1 MNSKHHTYK
10 HFDTSYRNHNRWPLT
25 GALVLGFMLA
35 VTGGVARGDAVTDW
49 NQTALRATEI
59 AAMPPPVQARAMAIV
74 HAAVYDA
81 VNAIDRRHAVYAV
94 TVTAPAGASM
104 ESAVATAAHDAL
116 TGLLPSQQATLDAA
130 LKTSLAQ
137 IPDGQAKSDGMRI
150 GSEVAEKILA
160 LRKTD
165 GANGKADYSFGSG
178 AGVYQAT
185 PPMNASPV
193 LPHWRSVKPFMML
206 GATQFPFA
214 GPAAPA
220 SAAFAKDF
228 NEIKSIGSKSS
239 TRRTSEQT
247 AIAIH
252 WSGSEIPP
260 LNAVARAVSTEH
272 KLGVA
277 DNARLFAYLNM
288 AMADALI
295 AVFESKYTFNTWRPV
310 TAIRGTDMA
319 HNKGIQADAAW
330 EPLLVTPPHPEYGCA
345 HCIAVSAGTTV
356 IRKFSRGDMITASYV
371 YPALGILRKWTSLT
385 QIEKEVGDS
394 RVWGGVHFRTAVEHG
409 TQVGRQIGEYGL
421 NSSLQPVSK

>member
-1 MNSKHHTYK
+1 MNTKHHASKHLAV
-10 HFDTSYRNHNRWPLT
+10 SYRNNGRWPLT
-25 GALVLGFMLA
+25 GALLLGVMLA
-35 VTGGVARGDAVTDW
+35 VTGLAARGDVVTDW

-59 AAMPPPVQARAMAIV
+59 AAMPPPVQARAMSIV

-81 VNAIDRRHAVYAV
+81 VNAIDRRHAVYAA

-104 ESAVATAAHDAL
+104 ESAVAAAAHDAL
-116 TGLLPSQQATLDAA
+116 TGLLPVQQATLDAA

-137 IPDGQAKSDGMRI
+137 VPDGQAKSDGMRI

-165 GANGKADYSFGSG
+165 GAAGKTGYTFGSG
-178 AGVYQAT
+178 VGIYQAT

-193 LPHWRSVKPFMML
+193 LPHWRSVKPFMMQS
-206 GATQFPFA
+206 AVQFPFA
-214 GPAAPA
+214 GPAAAA

-228 NEIKSIGSKSS
+228 NEIKAIGSKASS
-239 TRRTSEQT
+239 RRTSEQT

-252 WSGSEIPP
+252 WSGSEITP

-272 KLGVA
+272 KLGIV

-295 AVFESKYTFNTWRPV
+295 AVFESKYAFNAWRPV
-310 TAIRGTDMA
+310 TAIRAADMA
-319 HNKGIQADAAW
+319 HNKGLQADAAW
-330 EPLLVTPPHPEYGCA
+330 EPLIVTPPHPEYGCA
-345 HCIAVSAGTTV
+345 HCVAVSAGTTV
-356 IRKFSRGDMITASYV
+356 IRKFSGGDKIAASYV
-371 YPALGILRKWTSLT
+371 YPTLGVPRKWTSLT

-409 TQVGRQIGEYGL
+409 TQIGRQIGEYCL
-421 NSSLQPVSK
+421 SAALQPVKH

>member
-1 MNSKHHTYK
+1 MNTKHTTSL
-10 HFDTSYRNHNRWPLT
+10 HFATSNRNPIRQPLT
-25 GALVLGFMLA
+25 AAFLLGVTLA
-35 VTGGVARGDAVTDW
+35 TASLAAHADVVTDW

-81 VNAIDRRHAVYAV
+81 VNAIDQRHAVYAV
-94 TVTAPAGASM
+94 TAAAPAGASM
-104 ESAVATAAHDAL
+104 ESAVATAAHGTLA
-116 TGLLPSQQATLDAA
+116 GLLPLQRATLDVA

-137 IPDGQAKSDGMRI
+137 VLDGQAKSDGMRI

-165 GANGKADYSFGSG
+165 GADGKAAYSFSSG

-185 PPMNASPV
+185 PPMNISPV
-193 LPHWRSVKPFMML
+193 LPHWRSVKPFMIQS
-206 GATQFPFA
+206 ASQFPFA

-220 SAAFAKDF
+220 SVAFAKDF
-228 NEIKSIGSKSS
+228 NEIKAIGSKTSS
-239 TRRTSEQT
+239 RRTSEQT

-260 LNAVARAVSTEH
+260 LNAVARTVSTEH
-272 KLGVA
+272 RLGVV
-277 DNARLFAYLNM
+277 DNARLFTYLNM

-295 AVFESKYTFNTWRPV
+295 AVFESKYTFNAWRPV
-310 TAIRGTDMA
+310 TAIRGADMA
-319 HNKGIQADAAW
+319 HNKGIQTDAAW
-330 EPLLVTPPHPEYGCA
+330 EPLIVTPPHPEYGCA
-345 HCIAVSAGTTV
+345 HCVAASAGTTV
-356 IRKFSRGDMITASYV
+356 IRKFSGGDKIAASYV
-371 YPALGILRKWTSLT
+371 YPTLGVPRKWTSLT

-409 TQVGRQIGEYGL
+409 TQIGRQIGEHAL
-421 NSSLQPVSK
+421 NAYLQPVSK

>member
-1 MNSKHHTYK
+1 MNSQHHTCK
-10 HFDTSYRNHNRWPLT
+10 HFNTSCRNHNRWPLT
-25 GALVLGFMLA
+25 GALALGFMLA
-35 VTGGVARGDAVTDW
+35 VAGGAARGDAVTDW

-59 AAMPPPVQARAMAIV
+59 AAMPPPVQARVMAIV

-94 TVTAPAGASM
+94 KVTAPAGASM

-116 TGLLPSQQATLDAA
+116 TGLFPSQQATLDAA

-137 IPDGQAKSDGMRI
+137 IPDGQAKGDGMRI
-150 GSEVAEKILA
+150 GGEVAEKILT

-165 GANGKADYSFGSG
+165 GAAGKTGYSFSSG
-178 AGVYQAT
+178 AGAYQAT

-193 LPHWRSVKPFMML
+193 LPHWRSVKPFMMQS
-206 GATQFPFA
+206 ANQFPFA

-228 NEIKSIGSKSS
+228 NEIKALGGKTS

-310 TAIRGTDMA
+310 TAIRGADMA
-319 HNKGIQADAAW
+319 HNKGIKADANW

-345 HCIAVSAGTTV
+345 HCIAAGAAV
-356 IRKFSRGDMITASYV
+356 AVLRKFSGGDKIAASYV
-371 YPALGILRKWTSLT
+371 YPTLGVSRKWSSLS
-385 QIEKEVGDS
+385 QITKEMEDA
-394 RVWGGVHFRTAVEHG
+394 RVWGGVHFRTASEHG
-409 TQVGRQIGEYGL
+409 TQVGRQIADYGL
-421 NSSLQPVSK
+421 NTHLQPVSN

>member
-1 MNSKHHTYK
+1 MNTKHHTSL
-10 HFDTSYRNHNRWPLT
+10 HFATSYRNHDRWPLT
-25 GALVLGFMLA
+25 GALFVGVMLS
-35 VTGGVARGDAVTDW
+35 VTGLAARGDVVTDW

-74 HAAVYDA
+74 HAAVYDS

-94 TVTAPAGASM
+94 NVTAPTEASM
-104 ESAVATAAHDAL
+104 ESAAATAAHGAL
-116 TGLLPSQQATLDAA
+116 TGLLPLQQATLDAA

-137 IPDGQAKSDGMRI
+137 VPDGQAKSDGMRI
-150 GSEVAEKILA
+150 GSEAAEKILA

-165 GANGKADYSFGSG
+165 GAAGKAEYSFNSG
-178 AGVYQAT
+178 AGAYQAT

-193 LPHWRSVKPFMML
+193 LPHWRRVKPFMMQS
-206 GATQFPFA
+206 AVQFPFA
-214 GPAAPA
+214 GPTAPA

-228 NEIKSIGSKSS
+228 NEIKALGSKTS
-239 TRRTSEQT
+239 TGRTSEQT

-260 LNAVARAVSTEH
+260 LNAVARAVSSEH
-272 KLGVA
+272 KLSVA

-295 AVFESKYTFNTWRPV
+295 AVFESKYVFNAWRPV
-310 TAIRGTDMA
+310 TAIRGADQA
-319 HNKGIQADAAW
+319 HNKGIQTDAAW
-330 EPLLVTPPHPEYGCA
+330 EPLIVTPPHPEYGCA

-356 IRKFSRGDMITASYV
+356 IRKFSGGDMITASYV
-371 YPALGILRKWTSLT
+371 YPTLGVPRKWTSLT

-421 NSSLQPVSK
+421 NTSLQPVSK

>member
-1 MNSKHHTYK
+1 MNTKHPTSL
-10 HFDTSYRNHNRWPLT
+10 HFATSNRNPIRQPFTAAFL
-25 GALVLGFMLA
+25 LGVMLA
-35 VTGGVARGDAVTDW
+35 IAGLATHADVVTDW
-49 NQTALRATEI
+49 NQTALRATEV
-59 AAMPPPVQARAMAIV
+59 AAMPPPLQTRAMAIV

-81 VNAIDRRHAVYAV
+81 VNAIDQRHSAYAV
-94 TVTAPAGASM
+94 NVTAPAGASM
-104 ESAVATAAHDAL
+104 ESAAATAAHDAL
-116 TGLLPSQQATLDAA
+116 TALFPSQQITLDAA

-137 IPDGQAKSDGMRI
+137 VPDGQAKSDGMRI
-150 GSEVAEKILA
+150 GSVAAENILA

-165 GANGKADYSFGSG
+165 GVAGKAAYSFASG

-193 LPHWRSVKPFMML
+193 LPHWRSVKPFML
-206 GATQFPFA
+206 QSANQFPFA

-228 NEIKSIGSKSS
+228 NEIKAIGGRAS

-247 AIAIH
+247 ATAIH

-295 AVFESKYTFNTWRPV
+295 AVFESKYTFNAWRPV
-310 TAIRGTDMA
+310 TAIRSADLA
-319 HNKGIQADAAW
+319 LNKGIQADATW
-330 EPLLVTPPHPEYGCA
+330 EPLIVTPPHPEYGCA
-345 HCIAVSAGTTV
+345 HCIATSAGVAV
-356 IRKFSRGDMITASYV
+356 IRKFSGSDKIAASYV
-371 YPALGILRKWTSLT
+371 YPTLGVLRTWTSLA
-385 QIEKEVGDS
+385 QIEKEVGDA

-409 TQVGRQIGEYGL
+409 AQVGRQIAEYGL
-421 NSSLQPVSK
+421 NAYLQPVNN

>member
-1 MNSKHHTYK
+1 MKHINTNNQRAVGLGILII
-10 HFDTSYRNHNRWPLT
+10 TAT
-25 GALVLGFMLA
+25 MALPG
-35 VTGGVARGDAVTDW
+35 VTCADVVTDW

-59 AAMPPPVQARAMAIV
+59 AAMPLPLQTRVMAIV

-94 TVTAPAGASM
+94 TVTAPTGASM
-104 ESAVATAAHDAL
+104 ESAAATAAHDAL
-116 TGLLPSQQATLDAA
+116 TGLLPLQQAALDAA

-150 GSEVAEKILA
+150 GGEVAEKILA

-165 GANGKADYSFGSG
+165 GAAGKAEYSFNSG

-193 LPHWRSVKPFMML
+193 VPHWRSVKPFMMQS
-206 GATQFPFA
+206 ATQFPFA
-214 GPAAPA
+214 GPAEPA

-228 NEIKSIGSKSS
+228 NEIKSIGGKTSSK
-239 TRRTSEQT
+239 RTNEQT

-260 LNAVARAVSTEH
+260 LNTVARAVSIER
-272 KLGVA
+272 KLGIA

-288 AMADALI
+288 TMADTLI
-295 AVFESKYTFNTWRPV
+295 AVFESKYTFNAWRPV
-310 TAIRGTDMA
+310 TAIRSADLA
-319 HNKGIQADAAW
+319 LNKGIQADATW
-330 EPLLVTPPHPEYGCA
+330 EPLIVTPPHPEYGCA
-345 HCIAVSAGTTV
+345 HCIATSAGVAV
-356 IRKFSRGDMITASYV
+356 IRKFSGSDKIAASYV
-371 YPALGILRKWTSLT
+371 YPTLGVLRTWTSLA
-385 QIEKEVGDS
+385 QIEKEVGDA

-409 TQVGRQIGEYGL
+409 TQVGRQIAEYGL
-421 NSSLQPVSK
+421 NAYMQLVNK

>member
-1 MNSKHHTYK
+1 MKHINTNNQRAVGLGILII
-10 HFDTSYRNHNRWPLT
+10 TAT
-25 GALVLGFMLA
+25 VALPG
-35 VTGGVARGDAVTDW
+35 VTCADVVTDW

-59 AAMPPPVQARAMAIV
+59 AAMPLPLQTRVMAIV

-94 TVTAPAGASM
+94 TVTAPTGASM
-104 ESAVATAAHDAL
+104 ESAAATAAHDAL
-116 TGLLPSQQATLDAA
+116 TGLLPLQQAALDAA

-150 GSEVAEKILA
+150 GGEVAEKILA

-165 GANGKADYSFGSG
+165 GAAGKAEYSFNSG

-193 LPHWRSVKPFMML
+193 VPHWRSVKPFMMQS
-206 GATQFPFA
+206 ATQFPFA
-214 GPAAPA
+214 GPAEPA

-228 NEIKSIGSKSS
+228 NEIKSIGGKTSSK
-239 TRRTSEQT
+239 RTNEQT

-260 LNAVARAVSTEH
+260 LNTVARAVSIER
-272 KLGVA
+272 KLGIA

-288 AMADALI
+288 TMADTLI
-295 AVFESKYTFNTWRPV
+295 AVFESKYTFNAWRPV
-310 TAIRGTDMA
+310 TAIRSADLA
-319 HNKGIQADAAW
+319 LNKGIQADATW
-330 EPLLVTPPHPEYGCA
+330 EPLIVTPPHPEYGCA
-345 HCIAVSAGTTV
+345 HCIATSAGVAV
-356 IRKFSRGDMITASYV
+356 IRKFSGSDKIAASYV
-371 YPALGILRKWTSLT
+371 YPTLGVLRTWTSLA
-385 QIEKEVGDS
+385 QIEKEVGDA

-409 TQVGRQIGEYGL
+409 TQVGRQIAEYGL
-421 NSSLQPVSK
+421 NAYMQLVNK

>member
-1 MNSKHHTYK
+1 MNTKHT
-10 HFDTSYRNHNRWPLT
+10 TSLHIATSHMNPIRRPLT
-25 GALVLGFMLA
+25 GALLLGHMLA
-35 VTGGVARGDAVTDW
+35 TVGLAAHADVVTDW

-81 VNAIDRRHAVYAV
+81 VNAIDRRHAVYEV
-94 TVTAPAGASM
+94 TVTALAGASM

-116 TGLLPSQQATLDAA
+116 TDLLPLQQATLDVA

-137 IPDGQAKSDGMRI
+137 VPDGQAKSDGIRI

-193 LPHWRSVKPFMML
+193 LPHWRSVKPFML
-206 GATQFPFA
+206 QSATQFPFA

-220 SAAFAKDF
+220 SAAFAKDL
-228 NEIKSIGSKSS
+228 NEIKAIGSKTSS
-239 TRRTSEQT
+239 GRTSEQT
-247 AIAIH
+247 AIAIL
-252 WSGSEIPP
+252 WSGSEITP

-272 KLGVA
+272 KIGVA

-295 AVFESKYTFNTWRPV
+295 AVFESKYTFNSWRPV
-310 TAIRGTDMA
+310 TAIRGAEMA
-319 HNKGIQADAAW
+319 NNKAIKADASW
-330 EPLLVTPPHPEYGCA
+330 EPLLVTPPHQEYGCA
-345 HCIAVSAGTTV
+345 HCVAVSAATAV
-356 IRKFSRGDMITASYV
+356 IRKFSGGDKIAASYV
-371 YPALGILRKWTSLT
+371 YPSLGVLRNWTSLT

-394 RVWGGVHFRTAVEHG
+394 RVWGGIHFRTAVEHG
-409 TQVGRQIGEYGL
+409 TQVGRQIGEHAL
-421 NSSLQPVSK
+421 NAYLQPVNN